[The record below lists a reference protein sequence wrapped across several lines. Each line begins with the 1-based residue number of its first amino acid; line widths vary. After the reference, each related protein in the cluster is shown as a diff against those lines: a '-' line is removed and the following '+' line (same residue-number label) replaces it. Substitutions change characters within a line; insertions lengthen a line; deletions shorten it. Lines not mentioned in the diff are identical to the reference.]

1 MASDEITG
9 DQTEEGVSVA
19 DEAEEDPK
27 EALKKV
33 ISVEITDVGVLRKT
47 VGITVPRDSL
57 TSEFDKEYDGLA
69 SDALVPGFR
78 KGHAPRKLV
87 EKRFG
92 REVNEQV
99 QTRLVSNAYL
109 AAIDKE
115 GLKVL
120 GDPMI
125 WVHVKDKKN
134 AEEPTQ
140 EKLLDMGEA
149 LPHITLP
156 DDGDFTFRCEVE
168 VKPEFELPDLEG
180 IPIEKPIVTI
190 NEEDV
195 QVQIDRMRA
204 QRGNWAPVEPGDKVI
219 ADDLLV
225 CDLKITVDG
234 TEVKTLDN
242 VQLAARA
249 QVVEG
254 AVLSDLGD
262 VLEGAK
268 VGDSRSAEA
277 ELPDDYE
284 VEDLRGKKAAFA
296 FVVNE
301 IKRMQLPPMDAAYL
315 ASVGFDSEDEH
326 RQWVKSQME
335 TQLVAEIRRGMKG
348 QAKKY
353 LLDNIEFELPEGL
366 SSRQTERAA
375 ARRAIELRRQGIPAE
390 ENDKHADELRT
401 GAREEALIELKLYF
415 IFEEIAERFEVEVT
429 EEEINDQIA
438 AMARAYNRRFDRVR
452 DELAKNN
459 GIEQLYLEVRDEKCI
474 ERILDKAKITEA
486 ELPKKT
492 APKKKAAAKKAT
504 ATKATAKKTTST
516 KNASTKK
523 DEDAKVEKKT
533 AKKAAKKTTKKK
545 PG

>member
-1 MASDEITG
+1 MASEEITG
-9 DQTEEGVSVA
+9 DQTEEAVSVA
-19 DEAEEDPK
+19 EEGEEDPQ
-27 EALKKV
+27 ETLKKV
-33 ISVEITDVGVLRKT
+33 ISVDVTDVGVLRKT

-109 AAIDKE
+109 AAVDKE
-115 GLKVL
+115 ELKVL

-125 WVHVKDKKN
+125 WVDVQDKKKPD
-134 AEEPTQ
+134 EPAQ
-140 EKLLDMGEA
+140 EKLLEMGAA
-149 LPHITLP
+149 LPHISLP

-168 VKPEFELPDLEG
+168 VKPEFQLPELEG
-180 IPIEKPIVTI
+180 VALEKPILTI
-190 NEEDV
+190 SDEDV

-204 QRGNWAPVEPGDKVI
+204 QRGNWAPVEADGKIV

-225 CDLKITVDG
+225 CDLKLTAGDKEI
-234 TEVKTLDN
+234 KTLDN

-262 VLEGAK
+262 VLAGAR
-268 VGDSRSAEA
+268 VGDSRSIDA

-284 VEDLRGKKAAFA
+284 VQNLRGKKATFTLTI
-296 FVVNE
+296 NE
-301 IKRMQLPPMDAAYL
+301 IKRMQLPPLDKAFLDAQ
-315 ASVGFDSEDEH
+315 GFDGEDDY
-326 RQWVKSQME
+326 RKWVKTQME
-335 TQLVAEIRRGMKG
+335 LQLEAEIRRGMKG
-348 QAKKY
+348 QAKQY
-353 LLDNIEFELPEGL
+353 LLDNTKIELPEGL

-375 ARRAIELRRQGIPAE
+375 ARKAIELRRQGVPAE
-390 ENDKHADELRT
+390 EIDKHADELRT
-401 GAREEALIELKLYF
+401 GAREEALMELKLYF
-415 IFEEIAERFEVEVT
+415 IFEEIAEKFEVDVT
-429 EEEINDQIA
+429 EEEINGQIA
-438 AMARAYNRRFDRVR
+438 QMARAYNRRFDRVR

-486 ELPKKT
+486 KPEKKA
-492 APKKKAAAKKAT
+492 APKKKAEAKKTIAKPAAKKKT
-504 ATKATAKKTTST
+504 ATKSDADTGAKAEKKTT
-516 KNASTKK
+516 
-523 DEDAKVEKKT
+523 
-533 AKKAAKKTTKKK
+533 KKAAKKTPNKK
-545 PG
+545 

>member
-9 DQTEEGVSVA
+9 DQTDEGVSVA
-19 DEAEEDPK
+19 DDGEEDPQA
-27 EALKKV
+27 ALKKV
-33 ISVEITDVGVLRKT
+33 ISVDVTDMGVLRKT

-57 TSEFDKEYDGLA
+57 TTEFDKEYDGLM

-92 REVNEQV
+92 RDVNEQV

-115 GLKVL
+115 ELKVL

-125 WVHVKDKKN
+125 WVHVKDKKKPD
-134 AEEPTQ
+134 EQTQ
-140 EKLLDMGEA
+140 EKLLEMGEA
-149 LPHITLP
+149 LPHIALP

-168 VKPEFELPDLEG
+168 VKPEFELPELEG
-180 IPIEKPIVTI
+180 VPIEKPILSI
-190 NEEDV
+190 SDAAV

-204 QRGNWAPVEPGDKVI
+204 QRGNWAPVESGGKVV

-225 CDLKITVDG
+225 CDLKVTVG
-234 TEVKTLDN
+234 GKEVKTLDN

-262 VLEGAK
+262 ALKGAK
-268 VGDSRSAEA
+268 VGDSRSVEA
-277 ELPDDYE
+277 ELPEDYE
-284 VEDLRGKKAAFA
+284 VEDLRGKKATFA
-296 FVVNE
+296 FSVNE
-301 IKRMQLPPMDAAYL
+301 IKRMQLPPLDKAYL
-315 ASVGFDSEDEH
+315 EANGFDNEADY

-335 TQLVAEIRRGMKG
+335 LQLEAEIRRGMKG
-348 QAKKY
+348 QTKKY
-353 LLDNIEFELPEGL
+353 LLDNTTLELPEGL

-375 ARRAIELRRQGIPAE
+375 ARRAIELRRQGVPAE
-390 ENDKHADELRT
+390 EIDKHADELRT
-401 GAREEALIELKLYF
+401 GAREEALAELKLYF
-415 IFEEIAERFEVEVT
+415 IFEEVAEKFEVDVT
-429 EEEINDQIA
+429 EEEINGQIA
-438 AMARAYNRRFDRVR
+438 QMARAYNRRFDRVR
-452 DELAKNN
+452 DELAKSN

-486 ELPKKT
+486 KPEKKA
-492 APKKKAAAKKAT
+492 APKQKTAAKKA
-504 ATKATAKKTTST
+504 ATKKATT
-516 KNASTKK
+516 KA
-523 DEDAKVEKKT
+523 DEDEKAEKKT
-533 AKKAAKKTTKKK
+533 VKNAAKKTTKKASK
-545 PG
+545 KKSQ